1 VKSEVYVPVLCSS
14 CLRGYLLRVVS
25 GEGLN
30 CRACG
35 GPASVVPSEIYGE
48 TDIPLFERVS
58 AAVQSDLTA
67 LAARKVLA
75 ELQDARGRSEAL
87 EAVLLRIVDDL
98 PGLHF
103 LIPAAYPKQLRAEYR
118 AQMARGLAMVFTLV
132 SARLPRFQASPL
144 VTNLRS

>member
-1 VKSEVYVPVLCSS
+1 
-14 CLRGYLLRVVS
+14 
-25 GEGLN
+25 
-30 CRACG
+30 
-35 GPASVVPSEIYGE
+35 VVPSEIYGE